1 MKLEKKLTDAEAMK
15 QLNTL
20 TLQQKLLKKIKRAQ
34 KKTIDL
40 AYFTECFTKI
50 Y

>member
-1 MKLEKKLTDAEAMK
+1 MKLEKKLTDAKSLK
-15 QLNTL
+15 QDNTL

-34 KKTIDL
+34 TKVIDL
-40 AYFTECFTKI
+40 AYFTECFTKT